1 MGRQIKL
8 VWILTIVTALL
19 VIGGQVYWL
28 HHQYTYTALAYMA
41 RLNDT
46 LLVLQD
52 KNFTLAV
59 NANHIIK
66 IVDANQAAQDSDLVK
81 LRYSLKMNFDK
92 GKAESYVRF
101 SKLYDTDSLG
111 NLHLVDS
118 FNVTGLSLDEVMNAS
133 LRYTKFVDRPFDLQA
148 LDSLFISHHIHATDL
163 QLVKLDSFLWKGT
176 YVVEQSCMRY
186 RMKFVY
192 PYNPF
197 VRDAVTGYIDLPT
210 NPLLKEMGWQLVGSL
225 VLILLLIFCLIY
237 QIRTILKQYKLDE
250 LRKGFVNTMIH
261 ELKRPVQTLKMCVA
275 FLNNKRMRKDEQMMD
290 EVVKDSMFELD
301 NLSAYLVKV
310 REMTRADDEQTPLS
324 VRSFNLSET
333 LEKLLRLTVIP
344 ADKHVRFET
353 RLTPDPLWITA
364 DPVHLTNSI
373 SNLVENAIKYS
384 GNEVCIRISAS
395 LAEGKLVIQ
404 VADNGFG
411 ISSQDQLH
419 IFDKFYRSEQMVGRG
434 LPGMGLGLSYV
445 KLMVEAHGGTVDVE
459 SILGKGSVFTLEI
472 PQLK

>member
-445 KLMVEAHGGTVDVE
+445 KLMVEVHGGTVDVE

>member
-1 MGRQIKL
+1 MGKQIKL

-52 KNFTLAV
+52 KDFTLAV

-163 QLVKLDSFLWKGT
+163 QLVKLDSFLCKGT

-434 LPGMGLGLSYV
+434 LPGIGLGLSYV

>member
-1 MGRQIKL
+1 MGKQIKL

-52 KNFTLAV
+52 KNFTSTLD
-59 NANHIIK
+59 ANHTIK
-66 IVDANQAAQDSDLVK
+66 MMDTNRTKKDSDLVK
-81 LRYSLKMNFDK
+81 LGYSLKMNFEE

-101 SKLYDTDSLG
+101 SKLYDADSLG

-118 FNVTGLSLDEVMNAS
+118 FNVTGLSLDQVVNAS
-133 LRYTKFVDRPFDLQA
+133 LHYTKYADRPFDLHA
-148 LDSLFISHHIHATDL
+148 LDSLFTSHHIHAMDL
-163 QLVKLDSFLWKGT
+163 QQVKLDSFLWQGT
-176 YVVEQSCMRY
+176 YVVEKSCMRY
-186 RMKFVY
+186 RMKFIY

-225 VLILLLIFCLIY
+225 ILILLLIFCLIY
-237 QIRTILKQYKLDE
+237 QVRTILKQYKLDE

-324 VRSFNLSET
+324 VRLFNLSET

-344 ADKHVRFET
+344 VDKHVRFET
-353 RLTPDPLWITA
+353 QLTPEQLWVAA
-364 DPVHLTNSI
+364 DSVHLTNSI

-395 LAEGKLVIQ
+395 LTEGKLVIQ

-411 ISSQDQLH
+411 ISPQDQLH
-419 IFDKFYRSEQMVGRG
+419 IFDKFYRSEQVIDRS
-434 LPGMGLGLSYV
+434 LPGIGLGLSYV
-445 KLMVEAHGGTVDVE
+445 KLMVVAHGGTVGVE

-472 PQLK
+472 PQSK

>member
-1 MGRQIKL
+1 MGKQIKL

-52 KNFTLAV
+52 KDFTLALDT
-59 NANHIIK
+59 NHSIK
-66 IVDANQAAQDSDLVK
+66 MVDENQAAEDSDLVK

>member
-1 MGRQIKL
+1 MGKQIKL

-52 KNFTLAV
+52 KDFTLALDT
-59 NANHIIK
+59 NHSIK
-66 IVDANQAAQDSDLVK
+66 MVDENQAAEDSDLVK
-81 LRYSLKMNFDK
+81 LGYSLKVNFDK
-92 GKAESYVRF
+92 GRAESYVRF
-101 SKLYDTDSLG
+101 SKLYDTDSLE
-111 NLHLVDS
+111 NLLLVDS

-133 LRYTKFVDRPFDLQA
+133 LRYTKYADRPFDLPA
-148 LDSLFISHHIHATDL
+148 LDSLFTSHHIHAADL
-163 QLVKLDSFLWKGT
+163 QLVKLDSFLWQGT
-176 YVVEQSCMRY
+176 YVVEKSCMRY
-186 RMKFVY
+186 RMKFIY

-197 VRDAVTGYIDLPT
+197 VRDAVTGYVDLPT
-210 NPLLKEMGWQLVGSL
+210 NPLLKEMGWQLVASL
-225 VLILLLIFCLIY
+225 ILILLLIFCLIY

-275 FLNNKRMRKDEQMMD
+275 FLNNRRMRKDEQMMD

-384 GNEVCIRISAS
+384 GNEACIRISAS
-395 LAEGKLVIQ
+395 LEEGRLVIQ

-411 ISSQDQLH
+411 ISPQDRLH

-434 LPGMGLGLSYV
+434 LPGIGLGLSYV
-445 KLMVEAHGGTVDVE
+445 KLMVEAHGGTVGVE
-459 SILGKGSVFTLEI
+459 SILGKGSVFTIEI
-472 PQLK
+472 PQSK

>member
-1 MGRQIKL
+1 MGKQIKL

-133 LRYTKFVDRPFDLQA
+133 LRYTKFVDRPFDFQA

-163 QLVKLDSFLWKGT
+163 QLVKLDSFLCKGT

-434 LPGMGLGLSYV
+434 LPGIGLGLSYV

>member
-1 MGRQIKL
+1 MGKQIKL

-28 HHQYTYTALAYMA
+28 YQQYTYTALAYMA

-52 KNFTLAV
+52 KNFTLALD
-59 NANHIIK
+59 ANHTIK
-66 IVDANQAAQDSDLVK
+66 MVDANRATKDSDLVK
-81 LRYSLKMNFDK
+81 LGYSLKMNFEE

-101 SKLYDTDSLG
+101 SKLYDADSLG

-118 FNVTGLSLDEVMNAS
+118 FNVTGLSLDEVVNAS
-133 LRYTKFVDRPFDLQA
+133 LHYTKYADRPFDLQA
-148 LDSLFISHHIHATDL
+148 LDSLFTSHHIHATD
-163 QLVKLDSFLWKGT
+163 
-176 YVVEQSCMRY
+176 
-186 RMKFVY
+186 
-192 PYNPF
+192 
-197 VRDAVTGYIDLPT
+197 
-210 NPLLKEMGWQLVGSL
+210 WQLVGSL
-225 VLILLLIFCLIY
+225 ILILLLIFCLIY
-237 QIRTILKQYKLDE
+237 QVRTILKQYKLDE

-324 VRSFNLSET
+324 VRLFNLTET

-353 RLTPDPLWITA
+353 RLTPNPLWVTA
-364 DPVHLTNSI
+364 DSVHLTNSI

-395 LAEGKLVIQ
+395 LAEGKLVIR

-434 LPGMGLGLSYV
+434 LPGIGLGLSYV
-445 KLMVEAHGGTVDVE
+445 KLMVEAHGGTVGVE

-472 PQLK
+472 PQSK

>member
-28 HHQYTYTALAYMA
+28 YHQYTYTALAYMA

-364 DPVHLTNSI
+364 DPVHLTNNI

>member
-1 MGRQIKL
+1 MGKQIKL

-52 KNFTLAV
+52 KDFTLAV

-163 QLVKLDSFLWKGT
+163 QLVKLDSFLCKGT

-310 REMTRADDEQTPLS
+310 REMTRADDEQTLLS

-434 LPGMGLGLSYV
+434 LPGIGLGLSYV

>member
-19 VIGGQVYWL
+19 MIGGQVYWL
-28 HHQYTYTALAYMA
+28 YHQYTYTALAYMA

-310 REMTRADDEQTPLS
+310 RKMTRADDEQTPLS

-353 RLTPDPLWITA
+353 RLTP

-472 PQLK
+472 PQSK

>member
-1 MGRQIKL
+1 MGKQIKL

-28 HHQYTYTALAYMA
+28 YHQYTYTALAYMA

-52 KNFTLAV
+52 RSFTSAMD
-59 NANHIIK
+59 ANHIIK
-66 IVDANQAAQDSDLVK
+66 MVDANRAMQDSDLVK
-81 LRYSLKMNFDK
+81 LGYSLRVNFGE

-101 SKLYDTDSLG
+101 SKMYDADSLG

-118 FNVTGLSLDEVMNAS
+118 FDVTGLTLDEVVNAS
-133 LRYTKFVDRPFDLQA
+133 LRYTKYADRPFDLHA
-148 LDSLFISHHIHATDL
+148 LDSLFASHHIHAVDL
-163 QLVKLDSFLWKGT
+163 QSAKLDSILWKGT
-176 YVVEQSCMRY
+176 YVAEKSCMRY
-186 RMKFVY
+186 RMKFIY

-237 QIRTILKQYKLDE
+237 QVQTILKQYKLDE

-275 FLNNKRMRKDEQMMD
+275 FLNNRRMRKDEQMMD

-324 VRSFNLSET
+324 VRLFNLSET
-333 LEKLLRLTVIP
+333 LEKLLRLTVVP

-353 RLTPDPLWITA
+353 RLTPEPLWITA

-395 LAEGKLVIQ
+395 LAEGRLVIQ
-404 VADNGFG
+404 VEDNGFG

-419 IFDKFYRSEQMVGRG
+419 IFDKFYRSEQVIGRS
-434 LPGMGLGLSYV
+434 LPGIGLGLSYV
-445 KLMVEAHGGTVDVE
+445 KLMVEAHGGTVSVE
-459 SILGKGSVFTLEI
+459 SVLGKGSVFTLEI
-472 PQLK
+472 PQ